1 MHIKNIESKTFVVS
15 WGILSQHSHHQK

>member
-15 WGILSQHSHHQK
+15 WGTLSEHSHHQK

>member
-15 WGILSQHSHHQK
+15 WGILSEHSHHQK